1 MSGADKDRS
10 VAGINAALFSSPSDA
25 AFMKQSLARWLNEP
39 GCYLM
44 TVDDRLLPMI
54 DTGHRLAYA
63 GSLPETPEVGS
74 ETILAE
80 LASKLSALGDVTC
93 LIVDMSWALNAV
105 WGATMVERWGGIA
118 HQVAEKHGVVVVSFY
133 DREILVEDQL
143 AAAFRVHR
151 TFVSPSGLYD
161 NPHWLPQN
169 LVANAALEEQL
180 GFLLGRVVPE
190 FADGAFHRTPLPD
203 AARGA
208 TPSWVRQSRHSVA
221 LEAANARW
229 HIHCL
234 GQLRVFVSGYVPVDW
249 AIHGSA
255 PKKSRT
261 LFAYLLNRGD
271 NGVHAD
277 QLGEFLWPDCASEE
291 SKRARLRHAIA
302 MLRKTLGG
310 HDTLLRSGEYYRLNV
325 PQGSWIDIRAFEQLC
340 RRGLALFRHNEYAA
354 AIRVYEAAER
364 LYSGDLFED
373 LPLEYLQS
381 EFDDWCM
388 PKRIWLRDMAVKLQY
403 DMSKVLRHQSRVRE
417 ALEHCQKALR
427 IDPVNDSANIETM
440 RVLAEQGRQEAIV
453 RQYQQY
459 LKAVDD
465 FDNGK
470 PSEDV
475 RRVYRELTPG
485 PQSSISQT
493 KTKSI

>member
-1 MSGADKDRS
+1 MGGANKSGAG
-10 VAGINAALFSSPSDA
+10 VNAALFSSPSDA
-25 AFMKQSLARWLNEP
+25 AFLKQSLARWLDEP

-44 TVDDRLLPMI
+44 SLDDRLLPTI
-54 DTGHRLAYA
+54 DMAHRLPYA
-63 GSLPETPEVGS
+63 GSLPEAPEVAS
-74 ETILAE
+74 ETILAD
-80 LASKLSALGDVTC
+80 LSAKFAALGDVAC
-93 LIVDMSWALNAV
+93 LIVDMGWALNVV
-105 WGATMVERWGGIA
+105 WGAAMVERWGGIA
-118 HQVAEKHGVVVVSFY
+118 HEVAQMHGIAVVSLY

-169 LVANAALEEQL
+169 LVANAAVEEQL

-190 FADGAFHRTPLPD
+190 FADSSFHRTPLPD
-203 AARGA
+203 AARGT

-221 LEAANARW
+221 IEAANARW

-234 GQLRVFVSGYVPVDW
+234 GQLRVFVSGSTPVDW
-249 AIHGSA
+249 AIHGSS

-261 LFAYLLNRGD
+261 LFAYLLNRSE

-277 QLGEFLWPDCASEE
+277 QLSEFLWPDGATGE

-302 MLRKTLGG
+302 MLRKTLGA
-310 HDTLLRSGEYYRLNV
+310 HDAVLRSGEYYRLNV

-340 RRGLALFRHNEYAA
+340 RRGLGLFRHKEYGA

-381 EFDDWCM
+381 DFDDWCM
-388 PKRIWLRDMAVKLQY
+388 PKRIWLRDMAVKLQF
-403 DMSKVLRHQSRVRE
+403 DMSKVLRHQSRLRE
-417 ALEHCQKALR
+417 ALEHSQKALR
-427 IDPVNDSANIETM
+427 IDPVNDNANIEIM
-440 RVLAEQGRQEAIV
+440 RVLAEQGRHDAIV

-459 LKAVDD
+459 IKALDD
-465 FDNGK
+465 FDDGG
-470 PSEDV
+470 PSQEV
-475 RRVYRELTPG
+475 RQVYRELTPG
-485 PQSSISQT
+485 PNARSPKQ
-493 KTKSI
+493 KPNRPD